1 MIKKQKENKMNT
13 LQIFGMLFFI
23 GACAWIVARNVI
35 KHIDYRFKELQ
46 HDINIVDK
54 KIEDAY
60 AKLIE
65 KQFQRFARK

>member
-1 MIKKQKENKMNT
+1 
-13 LQIFGMLFFI
+13 MLFFI

-54 KIEDAY
+54 KLEDAY

-65 KQFQRFARK
+65 K